1 MSAYNTGIVFA
12 NKSKFGNFGTIGIST
27 AATTPSKMLN
37 QGLPT
42 LGMNGVMNEAL
53 NKYKQADHEQV
64 MLKARIVKL
73 YKEEEEANKR
83 IGNARRKAK
92 FINEMN

>member
-1 MSAYNTGIVFA
+1 
-12 NKSKFGNFGTIGIST
+12 
-27 AATTPSKMLN
+27 MLN

-42 LGMNGVMNEAL
+42 LAMNCDQNEAL

-73 YKEEEEANKR
+73 YKEEEEDNKR
-83 IGNARRKAK
+83 IQNARRKAK
-92 FINEMN
+92 FINEMNQLKGE